1 MSQPNL
7 RAVNLEEAVEEALEA
22 IRAIDPDLVTELPP
36 PPTTPLTAPASD
48 IARARASFANH
59 LGQLKE
65 RIAAATADVATATKV
80 RDEAIALASERHA
93 AATAEA
99 EKKLYQATTLLAV
112 IETAHS
118 TLMQARDE

>member
-1 MSQPNL
+1 MSAQPNL
-7 RAVNLEEAVEEALEA
+7 RAVSDMEAAVEDA
-22 IRAIDPDLVTELPP
+22 IETFGRGEPYT
-36 PPTTPLTAPASD
+36 PTPAPAQPLTASPSD